1 MSLFDRIFRPK
12 EATKSESAK
21 NKGVTFLELNNYRPV
36 FTDWK
41 GEIYESELIRAAID
55 ARARHISKLKVELKG
70 SAQPSLQNKMKQ
82 GPNQWQTYS
91 QFLYRLSTILDIH
104 NTAFVVPVFDA
115 GMVITGYYPVL
126 PKKCEIVE
134 YAGEQWLRY
143 RFSHGETAAVELRK
157 CAILNKFQYKDDFF
171 GEDNDSLDETLKLI
185 DIQNQGIEDGVKNA
199 ASYRFMAQVNNFTKA
214 DDLKNERVRFSK
226 ENLTKEAEAGGLLL
240 FPNTYSNIKQIE
252 NGSFTIDP
260 EQTKLIND
268 NVFKYF
274 GVNEKIMRN
283 EADSAMLDAFFN
295 GAIEPFAIQ
304 FSEAMT
310 KAIFSERERANGS
323 QLLATANR
331 LQYMTTTQKVQ
342 MAQQMLDRG
351 VMSINEAREL
361 FNYAPVDGGD
371 IRTIRGEYKNAGD
384 NDLTGNGGVTD
395 LSTNEGSG
403 TSGGNSQ

>member
-295 GAIEPFAIQ
+295 GAIEPFAVQ
-304 FSEAMT
+304 FSESMT
-310 KAIFSERERANGS
+310 RAIFSERERATGS
-323 QLLATANR
+323 CLMANANR
-331 LQYMTTTQKVQ
+331 LQFMSISAKTSL
-342 MAQQMLDRG
+342 AQLMLDRG

-361 FNYAPVDGGD
+361 FNFAPVEGGNM
-371 IRTIRGEYKNAGD
+371 RTIRGEYKDAGD
-384 NDLTGNGGVTD
+384 VEELERGETNDQNK
-395 LSTNEGSG
+395 
-403 TSGGNSQ
+403 